1 MKKQK
6 KKLAQNSLEIRN
18 LTRHAV
24 PPPSFSLKDR
34 KKESNRK
41 ACRKNK
47 KKIIDTAAF
56 YA

>member
-18 LTRHAV
+18 LSRHPM

-34 KKESNRK
+34 KKEFNRK
-41 ACRKNK
+41 QCRRN
-47 KKIIDTAAF
+47 DGT
-56 YA
+56 

>member
-1 MKKQK
+1 MKRKK

-18 LTRHAV
+18 LTRHPM

-34 KKESNRK
+34 KKDSNRK
-41 ACRKNK
+41 ECRKNK
-47 KKIIDTAAF
+47 KKVIDTAAF